1 MPHTS
6 WLKFK
11 SIQFRLWTA
20 FASAMMWKPIKHTYT
35 PLKLCS
41 TLSNTTPHN
50 SQTPCRSI
58 FFESF
63 GFLPKVI
70 IGTYHH
76 HSNCEKLPSFL
87 LNRLGIEGD
96 KFHIT
101 PCRFTRTILN
111 HSFQLLKSSEL
122 WRSSLISEASVP
134 PQPPSS
140 QTYEG
145 GEASSTRLGI

>member
-1 MPHTS
+1 
-6 WLKFK
+6 
-11 SIQFRLWTA
+11 
-20 FASAMMWKPIKHTYT
+20 MMWKPIKHTHT
-35 PLKLCS
+35 HWSFAAPFLIPLH
-41 TLSNTTPHN
+41 T
-50 SQTPCRSI
+50 SQIPCRSV
-58 FFESF
+58 FFERF

-76 HSNCEKLPSFL
+76 HSSCEKLPSFL
-87 LNRLGIEGD
+87 LNGLGIEGD

-111 HSFQLLKSSEL
+111 HSFQQLKGSEL

-145 GEASSTRLGI
+145 GEASSIRLGILELQLFQSTTKIKI